1 MVPNSEKMMGVFIG
15 GLPGSIK
22 GNVTASKPQT
32 LEEAITITQRNTTNN
47 NNYPNNRINNYQNN
61 NRNRNNDHHQQH
73 NRRQEAVRAYAATPT
88 KNYGALQKLVPK
100 SKQQCPG
107 KSIHAEGQERS
118 PRSERS
124 HGFDVVIGM
133 DWLSKYHAKIL
144 CDEKVVHI
152 PSDGETLIIR
162 VARALYRLAP
172 SEMQELSDQLQ
183 ELVDRGKRELE
194 AFKRGDDSFVC
205 AIMPKR
211 GSTQITITPDIVVNV
226 KNIPMEDIVTKM
238 SFVDMIVC
246 NQGGERIDEGVLSQF
261 EKEVTEWIKAT
272 RQMIAEAKES
282 PGNQQKMQRLKDTI

>member
-162 VARALYRLAP
+162 
-172 SEMQELSDQLQ
+172 
-183 ELVDRGKRELE
+183 GKRELE

-211 GSTQITITPDIVVNV
+211 GSTQITITP
-226 KNIPMEDIVTKM
+226 
-238 SFVDMIVC
+238 
-246 NQGGERIDEGVLSQF
+246 GGERIDEGVLSQF